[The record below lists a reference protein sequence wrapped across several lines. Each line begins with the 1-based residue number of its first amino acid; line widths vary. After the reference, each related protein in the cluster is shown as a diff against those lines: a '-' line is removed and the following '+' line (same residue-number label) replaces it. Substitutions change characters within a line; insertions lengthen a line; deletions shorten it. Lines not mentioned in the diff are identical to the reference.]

1 MESMLGFQEQERNDV
16 VDSKSHS
23 FKLVPWMSWDEW
35 KFVRGSLFSS
45 SLDSVAFAL
54 RRISTW
60 RSRGCIPVA
69 VDVTASIVEIQQKDP
84 FFRNELDE
92 TASQS
97 EELLAMLYCMAIV
110 RLVNGVVEK
119 TREKNKISI
128 GEAADAIGIPRM
140 LIDIRHEGSHRDL
153 PSLQLVRLASTKALD
168 WLISYYWEPQA
179 KAIPVQNNKTANLR
193 KEIKRSLRE
202 VSLCLKA
209 KQMSKLSSAHVKG
222 KRLKPTEL
230 LPARSKFLFLAAGKS
245 SHSNSAGS
253 KKLFVKAMKNALR
266 LYSSFSTELVY
277 LLLEYLLNAMETS
290 NLTEHSEDPQFVG
303 STQNNSTAFDDW
315 KSVVLKLSR
324 KEPELLIIL
333 SQAVLEKIETNETMN
348 WKTGDHQSPVDSA
361 KARRSELLSY
371 LFEWLVENLKTLKPV
386 GSKESAETKA
396 SKMEKHLPRA
406 TVLGLLQRC
415 LLASMHSNKQLAAS
429 AVTLAQL
436 AGGSSLIQKLK
447 KLALLEQPAILE
459 ANSTGLN
466 DQTFLSQQEY
476 SILEAKEKLES
487 IKLQRMQ
494 RRHEQPGLGKI
505 GTKRRWSVAKSWT
518 PCPIGMLPHTIG
530 FSGKLPALDRVE
542 SHGEAV
548 VTVSG
553 IKEVSDKESNG
564 KREAEVSTEKM
575 DWTPVKKVA
584 VEAVCRVQNES
595 DSTAQGIRGHLMIDG
610 VWKKVED
617 RELFDI
623 ASAIKLMI

>member
-1 MESMLGFQEQERNDV
+1 MESVLGFQEQERNDV
-16 VDSKSHS
+16 VDSKSHG

-60 RSRGCIPVA
+60 RSRGCLPVA

-168 WLISYYWEPQA
+168 WLISYYWEPQE
-179 KAIPVQNNKTANLR
+179 KVIPVQNNKTANLR
-193 KEIKRSLRE
+193 KEIKSSLRE

-222 KRLKPTEL
+222 KGLKPTEL

-245 SHSNSAGS
+245 SLANSAGS
-253 KKLFVKAMKNALR
+253 KKLLVKAMKNALR

-290 NLTEHSEDPQFVG
+290 NLTEQSEDPQFVG
-303 STQNNSTAFDDW
+303 STQNNNTAFDDW

-348 WKTGDHQSPVDSA
+348 CKTDDHQSPVDSA
-361 KARRSELLSY
+361 KSRRSELLSY
-371 LFEWLVENLKTLKPV
+371 LFEWLVENLKTLKPA
-386 GSKESAETKA
+386 GSQESAETKA
-396 SKMEKHLPRA
+396 SKMEKNLPRP

-415 LLASMHSNKQLAAS
+415 LLASMPSNKQLAAS

-447 KLALLEQPAILE
+447 KLALLEQPAVLE
-459 ANSTGLN
+459 ANSTSPK
-466 DQTFLSQQEY
+466 DHTFLSQQEY
-476 SILEAKEKLES
+476 SVLEAKEKLES
-487 IKLQRMQ
+487 IKRQQMQ
-494 RRHEQPGLGKI
+494 RRHEQPDLGMI
-505 GTKRRWSVAKSWT
+505 GTKRRWNVSKSWT

-542 SHGEAV
+542 SHGEV

-553 IKEVSDKESNG
+553 IKEVSIKESNG

-584 VEAVCRVQNES
+584 VEAEVRMQNES
-595 DSTAQGIRGHLMIDG
+595 GSTAQGITGHLMIDG
-610 VWKKVED
+610 VWKKVEEG
-617 RELFDI
+617 ELFDI
-623 ASAIKLMI
+623 AAAIRLII